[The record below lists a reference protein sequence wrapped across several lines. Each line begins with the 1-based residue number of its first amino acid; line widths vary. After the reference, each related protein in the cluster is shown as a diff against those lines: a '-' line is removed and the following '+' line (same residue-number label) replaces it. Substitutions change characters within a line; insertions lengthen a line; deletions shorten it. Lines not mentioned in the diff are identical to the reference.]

1 LGLEA
6 TQNSLESACTGGNV
20 LGNTRLE
27 LRGSDK
33 PIQRSENPRHEQGL
47 LAPGRAGF
55 ARLSMHH
62 TLPRNAFS
70 VGGPIESYEEFL
82 AIALAV
88 FGVNG
93 CHDRVGKRG

>member
-1 LGLEA
+1 
-6 TQNSLESACTGGNV
+6 
-20 LGNTRLE
+20 
-27 LRGSDK
+27 
-33 PIQRSENPRHEQGL
+33 
-47 LAPGRAGF
+47 
-55 ARLSMHH
+55 MHH